1 MNHNHGIRLYVK
13 YIHICNIM
21 LGIQETNK
29 VCLNVGALAIP
40 DTRELCVI
48 TFPKCTGGAPHV
60 LLVFLLG
67 AGDYEGLD
75 KMVES
80 LGMGES
86 VICWLECCSV
96 EASVNTLSDA

>member
-1 MNHNHGIRLYVK
+1 
-13 YIHICNIM
+13 M

-29 VCLNVGALAIP
+29 VCLNVGALAIS
-40 DTRELCVI
+40 DIMELCVF

-60 LLVFLLG
+60 LLVLLLG
-67 AGDYEGLD
+67 AGDSGGLD

>member
-1 MNHNHGIRLYVK
+1 
-13 YIHICNIM
+13 M

-29 VCLNVGALAIP
+29 VCLNVGALAIS
-40 DTRELCVI
+40 DTMELCVI

-60 LLVFLLG
+60 LVLLLG
-67 AGDYEGLD
+67 AGASGGLD

-86 VICWLECCSV
+86 VICWLGCCSV

>member
-1 MNHNHGIRLYVK
+1 
-13 YIHICNIM
+13 M
-21 LGIQETNK
+21 LGIQETNM
-29 VCLNVGALAIP
+29 VCLNVGVLAIS
-40 DTRELCVI
+40 DTSELCVM
-48 TFPKCTGGAPHV
+48 TFPKHTGDALH
-60 LLVFLLG
+60 VFLVLHLG
-67 AGDYEGLD
+67 AGDSGGLD